1 MNDGEPTMP
10 LAADVIEALRVV
22 IDPELGENVI
32 DLGLIYDVAIAEG
45 GIAQIEMTTTTKGC
59 PATGYLKEAVENAAW
74 SVAGVQFAEVR
85 LTYEPA
91 WLPEMMNDSARQRLG
106 LA

>member
-1 MNDGEPTMP
+1 MSEVDLMP

-22 IDPELGENVI
+22 LDPELGENVV
-32 DLGLIYDVAIAEG
+32 DLGLIYDVAIAKG

-59 PATGYLKEAVENAAW
+59 PATAYLKEAVENAAW
-74 SVAGVQFAEVR
+74 SVTGVHFTEVH

-91 WLPEMMNDSARQRLG
+91 WMPEMMNEGARLRLG